1 MHRRQFGL
9 LSLGTAAA
17 TAAGVPVMLA
27 PAGGQETAL
36 PRSIAQLPAGLR
48 GLMAQSFAKFSD
60 AEYAR
65 RERLL
70 GRVMEEAKVDHVLLV
85 TWLRVGNSTE
95 WITGWPGWIEAITV
109 FKPGERMT
117 MFVEYFNHI
126 PLAQRMVRN
135 CDVQWSEDRGAGKA
149 IEELKRRGA
158 KRVGVIGPLI
168 VSRYRQL
175 EAVFPTVGLDREYTN
190 LRIYEKSDE
199 ETAWYRIGC
208 ALSDAAFSALLKE
221 AKPGM
226 TENKLANLV
235 ERGYVPHGGSHIIH
249 FIGSTSMANPD
260 VYVPLQFHSQRKLA
274 PGDVVFCELSAAF
287 WGYSG
292 QVLRTFAVEAE
303 PTQLYRDLHATAEAV
318 FDAITK
324 RIRPGTTVAE
334 LIDATSII
342 EANGFTT
349 CDDVVHGYGG
359 GYFQPIIGSKSRP
372 AANQPEITLREN
384 MCMVVQPNIITRDKT
399 AGVQTGEMVQV
410 TSTGFETLHNMPRGF
425 FRAGQT
431 V

>member
-1 MHRRQFGL
+1 
-9 LSLGTAAA
+9 
-17 TAAGVPVMLA
+17 
-27 PAGGQETAL
+27 
-36 PRSIAQLPAGLR
+36 
-48 GLMAQSFAKFSD
+48 MAQSFAKFSD

-70 GRVMEEAKVDHVLLV
+70 GQVMEEAKVDHVLLV

-109 FKPGERMT
+109 FKPSERMT

-135 CDVQWSEDRGAGKA
+135 CDVQWSEDRGTGKA

-199 ETAWYRIGC
+199 EIAWYRIGC

-226 TENKLANLV
+226 TESELANLV

-249 FIGSTSMANPD
+249 FIGSTSMAKPD
-260 VYVPLQFHSQRKLA
+260 VYVPLHSIHNESSLRATWFSASSRRHSGAIPGRYCARLQWRPNQRNFIATCMSPQRL
-274 PGDVVFCELSAAF
+274 FL
-287 WGYSG
+287 
-292 QVLRTFAVEAE
+292 
-303 PTQLYRDLHATAEAV
+303 TQL
-318 FDAITK
+318 
-324 RIRPGTTVAE
+324 P
-334 LIDATSII
+334 
-342 EANGFTT
+342 NGSAR
-349 CDDVVHGYGG
+349 VRLL
-359 GYFQPIIGSKSRP
+359 QS
-372 AANQPEITLREN
+372 
-384 MCMVVQPNIITRDKT
+384 
-399 AGVQTGEMVQV
+399 
-410 TSTGFETLHNMPRGF
+410 
-425 FRAGQT
+425 
-431 V
+431 